1 MVPMPI
7 NDFADQINEI
17 APAIMRDLAKRQV
30 CELFKGRITLPQLLV
45 LDFLDAKGASKMKD
59 LALFMNVSTA
69 AVTGIVE
76 RLVRDNYVSRS
87 YDPKDRRIIR
97 VNLTNKGSELFK
109 KINRERRQI
118 IVEIFSKISEADR
131 QNYLRILLEI
141 KEILAKGKC

>member
-30 CELFKGRITLPQLLV
+30 SELFKGRITLPQLLV
-45 LDFLDAKGASKMKD
+45 LDFLDSKGASKMKD

-87 YDPKDRRIIR
+87 YDPGDRRIIR

-118 IVEIFSKISEADR
+118 IVEIFGKISEADR

>member
-7 NDFADQINEI
+7 NDFADQINEV
-17 APAIMRDLAKRQV
+17 APVIMRDLAKRQV
-30 CELFKGRITLPQLLV
+30 CGELFKGKVTLPQLLV

-76 RLVRDNYVSRS
+76 RLVRDNYVLRS
-87 YDPKDRRIIR
+87 YDPKDRRIVR
-97 VNLTNKGSELFK
+97 VGLTNKGSELFK
-109 KINRERRQI
+109 KINRGRRQI

-141 KEILAKGKC
+141 KEILTAGK

>member
-17 APAIMRDLAKRQV
+17 APVIMRDLAKRQI
-30 CELFKGRITLPQLLV
+30 CELFKGKITLPQLLV

-59 LALFMNVSTA
+59 LALFMNVTTA

-76 RLVRDNYVSRS
+76 RLVRDNYVLRS

-97 VNLTNKGSELFK
+97 VDLTNKGSELFK

-141 KEILAKGKC
+141 KEILTAGK

>member
-118 IVEIFSKISEADR
+118 IVKIFSKISEADR